1 MRVWLKVVVSH
12 SIAGSC
18 FHPGES
24 QSVSCLF
31 AGTGSAG
38 VNKENPVLWRGN
50 STVLHYTHSAGTL
63 VARPSIFVS
72 QTHKCIAA
80 LITVHISMHTSFS
93 QPKFWNKAFS
103 TRSSGETKWNLICS
117 LKIIALFCTVILVD
131 VHFSSFVLECTAW
144 SVVI

>member
-1 MRVWLKVVVSH
+1 MRVWLKVMVSH

-38 VNKENPVLWRGN
+38 VNKENPVLWWGN

-63 VARPSIFVS
+63 VTRPSIFVS
-72 QTHKCIAA
+72 QTHEWISA
-80 LITVHISMHTSFS
+80 LMHAYPCTSFL
-93 QPKFWNKAFS
+93 QPKFWNKAFNP
-103 TRSSGETKWNLICS
+103 RSSGATKWNHICS
-117 LKIIALFCTVILVD
+117 LKIFALFCTVILVD